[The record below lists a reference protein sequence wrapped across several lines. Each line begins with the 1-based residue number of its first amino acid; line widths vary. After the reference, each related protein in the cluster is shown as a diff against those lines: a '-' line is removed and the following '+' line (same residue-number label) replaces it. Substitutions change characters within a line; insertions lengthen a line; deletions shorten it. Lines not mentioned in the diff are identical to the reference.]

1 METYFRVRTKS
12 RRWLL
17 PLIIP
22 LSYTVRQRY
31 LPMHAPL
38 F

>member
-17 PLIIP
+17 PCIIP
-22 LSYTVRQRY
+22 LSYTFRQRY
-31 LPMHAPL
+31 LPMYASL